1 MSAMCFHAVVEPA
14 SGRWFPASRR
24 KRGASCALAAFG
36 FKNSFRTSEIRRD
49 AGFYRRDACSTHSCI
64 AQIFSVARFTHY
76 FSLVT
81 L

>member
-1 MSAMCFHAVVEPA
+1 MGANFFQAMVEPA
-14 SGRWFPASRR
+14 SGRLFPASRR
-24 KRGASCALAAFG
+24 KRGASIASVAFG
-36 FKNSFRTSEIRRD
+36 FNKIFSACEIRRD